1 MTTQE
6 GPLRS
11 RYPPWSTPSRLA
23 IGRSSVAAT
32 SHELEVVR
40 IGARQRASHVATW
53 QVPDRVGLTVAA
65 LGTLSVAVAVVVA
78 VITTDM
84 HSAPPD
90 ADWQVLAFL
99 AVGLLV
105 GETSRR
111 CWIRS
116 GPSTYVTPVYL
127 FSFAL
132 LLVGSSTGA
141 LWASMLGTVA
151 HALVVRATPVT
162 TLMRLSKVALTVG
175 SAASVSMWLDATW
188 SMDNVAGVSW
198 RWVVGATMIGA
209 TILMVDGIVTAI
221 DEAARSR
228 VALVTGLAHGIGAW
242 VTAEGALLS
251 LAPIWI
257 VGVEFSRALAPL
269 LAITTV
275 LVFQSTRQAFERSY
289 EARHDALT
297 GLANRRAFAER
308 VDMVVGGAGGSAS
321 AMVMLID
328 LDRFK
333 EVNDEL
339 GHDVGDAVLSTF
351 ARRLADSLP
360 PTAVAARLAGDE
372 FAVLQPLRTNA
383 EGSAEV
389 ETLMNALSAEL
400 AQPLW
405 VRGFPI
411 SVAVSV
417 GVAFAPRH
425 GRSASDLLHAADI
438 AMYRAKR
445 LATKVERYDDC
456 VRVQRRGHVEL
467 LSDVDAA
474 LAEGQFTVY
483 FQPQVRMDTGAAD
496 TVEALIRWDHPVYG
510 RIQPND
516 FIALVEQTELI
527 GRVTEMVLRTST
539 QGLRMSGID
548 DVKLAVN
555 VSRRSLQDRSFS
567 ALVLGVLADV
577 GFPPSRLEIEVTER
591 ALGANPEHSWFTVD
605 RLREAG
611 VSVAIDDFGT
621 GYSSFETLRQLSVD
635 RIKVDAVF
643 VGGLL
648 SNQADRVI
656 VETVVDLA
664 HRLGF
669 DVVAEGLETR
679 ETWDALAALGC
690 DFAQGFGIAHPM
702 PLADLQAWLKMR
714 AAATAGPLPAPVS
727 DPMPAPRLVPLPPA

>member
-1 MTTQE
+1 M
-6 GPLRS
+6 
-11 RYPPWSTPSRLA
+11 
-23 IGRSSVAAT
+23 AT
-32 SHELEVVR
+32 ARHELEAGG
-40 IGARQRASHVATW
+40 IGARQRASRIAGW
-53 QVPDRVGLTVAA
+53 QVPDRVALTVAA
-65 LGTLSVAVAVVVA
+65 LGTLSVAVAVVA
-78 VITTDM
+78 VVLRADLY
-84 HSAPPD
+84 SEPPD
-90 ADWQVLAFL
+90 ADWPVLAFL
-99 AVGLLV
+99 GLGLLV

-116 GPSTYVTPVYL
+116 GPNAYVTPVYL
-127 FSFAL
+127 FAFGL

-141 LWASMLGTVA
+141 LWASMVGTVA
-151 HALVVRATPVT
+151 HALVVRATPVSA
-162 TLMRLSKVALTVG
+162 LIRLSKVALTVG
-175 SAASVSMWLDATW
+175 SASSVSLWLDATW

-209 TILMVDGIVTAI
+209 TILFVDGIVTAI
-221 DEAARSR
+221 ADAARLR
-228 VALVTGLAHGIGAW
+228 VPLATSLAHGVGAW

-275 LVFQSTRQAFERSY
+275 LVFQSTRQAFERAY
-289 EARHDALT
+289 EARHDPLT

-308 VDMVVGGAGGSAS
+308 VDMVVGGAGGSAP
-321 AMVMLID
+321 AMVMLLD

-339 GHDVGDAVLSTF
+339 GHDVGDALLSAF
-351 ARRLADSLP
+351 AQRLEDRLP
-360 PTAVAARLAGDE
+360 TNAVASRLAGDE
-372 FAVLQPLRTNA
+372 FAVLQPLRTSA
-383 EGSAEV
+383 EGSDEV
-389 ETLMNALSAEL
+389 ETLVSALSAEL
-400 AQPLW
+400 AQPFS

-411 SVAVSV
+411 RVEVSV

-425 GRSASDLLHAADI
+425 GRSASDLLRAADI

-445 LATKVERYDDC
+445 LATNVERYDDC
-456 VRVQRRGHVEL
+456 VRIQRRGHVEL
-467 LSDVDAA
+467 LSDIDRA
-474 LAEGQFTVY
+474 LAEGQFRVH

-496 TVEALIRWDHPVYG
+496 SVEALIRWDHPVYG

-539 QGLRMSGID
+539 QGMRMSGID

-555 VSRRSLQDRSFS
+555 VSRRSLQDRNFS
-567 ALVLGVLADV
+567 ALVLGVLAEV
-577 GFPPSRLEIEVTER
+577 GFPPSRLEVEVTER
-591 ALGANPEHSWFTVD
+591 ALGANPERSWFTVD

-611 VSVAIDDFGT
+611 VSIAIDDFGT
-621 GYSSFETLRQLSVD
+621 GYSSFETLRQLPVD
-635 RIKVDAVF
+635 RLKVDAVF

-648 SNQADRVI
+648 TNPADRVI
-656 VETVVDLA
+656 VESVVDLA

-669 DVVAEGLETR
+669 DVVAEGLETSD
-679 ETWDALAALGC
+679 TWNALAALGC

-702 PLADLQAWLKMR
+702 PLADLRVWLTSR
-714 AAATAGPLPAPVS
+714 AAAIAVPLPTPLGAR
-727 DPMPAPRLVPLPPA
+727 MPAPRVEPLRPT

>member
-1 MTTQE
+1 
-6 GPLRS
+6 
-11 RYPPWSTPSRLA
+11 
-23 IGRSSVAAT
+23 
-32 SHELEVVR
+32 VVR
-40 IGARQRASHVATW
+40 TGARQRASSLGAW
-53 QVPDRVGLTVAA
+53 PVPDRLALTVAA
-65 LGTLSVAVAVVVA
+65 FGTLSVSVAVVLA
-78 VITTDM
+78 VIRADLYRE
-84 HSAPPD
+84 PPD
-90 ADWQVLAFL
+90 ADWSVLAFL
-99 AVGLLV
+99 GLGLLV

-116 GPSTYVTPVYL
+116 GPNTYVTPVYL
-127 FSFAL
+127 FAFTL
-132 LLVGSSTGA
+132 MLVGSPTGA
-141 LWASMLGTVA
+141 VWASMFGTVA
-151 HALVVRATPVT
+151 HALVVRATPVS
-162 TLMRLSKVALTVG
+162 TLIRLSKVALTVG
-175 SAASVSMWLDATW
+175 SAASVSMWLDASW
-188 SMDNVAGVSW
+188 SMDSVAGVSW
-198 RWVVGATMIGA
+198 RWVVGATVIGA
-209 TILMVDGIVTAI
+209 TILLVDGIVTAI

-228 VALVTGLAHGIGAW
+228 VALSTGLAHGLGAW

-275 LVFQSTRQAFERSY
+275 LVFQSTRQAFERAY
-289 EARHDALT
+289 ESRHDALT

-308 VDMVVGGAGGSAS
+308 VDMVVGGAGGSTS

-339 GHDVGDAVLSTF
+339 GHDVGDALLAAF

-360 PTAVAARLAGDE
+360 PNAVASRLAGDE
-372 FAVLQPLRTNA
+372 FAVLQPLRTSA
-383 EGSAEV
+383 EGSEEV
-389 ETLMNALSAEL
+389 ESLVSALSAEL
-400 AQPLW
+400 AQPLS

-411 SVAVSV
+411 RVGVSV

-425 GRSASDLLHAADI
+425 GRSASDLLRAADI

-456 VRVQRRGHVEL
+456 VRVQRRGRVEL
-467 LSDVDAA
+467 LTEIDRA
-474 LAEGQFTVY
+474 LAEGQFSVY
-483 FQPQVRMDTGAAD
+483 YQPQVRMDTGAAD

-510 RIQPND
+510 RIPPND

-527 GRVTEMVLRTST
+527 GPVTEMVLRTSM
-539 QGLRMSGID
+539 QGMRMSGID

-555 VSRRSLQDRSFS
+555 VSRRSLQDRNFS
-567 ALVLGVLADV
+567 TLVLGVLAEV
-577 GFPPSRLEIEVTER
+577 GFSPSRLEIEVTER
-591 ALGANPEHSWFTVD
+591 ALGSNPEHSWFTVD

-611 VSVAIDDFGT
+611 VSIAIDDFGT
-621 GYSSFETLRQLSVD
+621 GYSSFETLRQLPVD
-635 RIKVDAVF
+635 RLKVDAVF

-648 SNQADRVI
+648 SNPADRVI
-656 VETVVDLA
+656 VESVVDLA

-679 ETWDALAALGC
+679 DTWNALAALGC

-702 PLADLQAWLKMR
+702 PLADLRAWLTRR
-714 AAATAGPLPAPVS
+714 AAAIAGPLPAPVG
-727 DPMPAPRLVPLPPA
+727 DPVPTPRLEPLRPV

>member
-1 MTTQE
+1 M
-6 GPLRS
+6 
-11 RYPPWSTPSRLA
+11 
-23 IGRSSVAAT
+23 AT
-32 SHELEVVR
+32 ARHELEVDGIR
-40 IGARQRASHVATW
+40 ARRRASSLAAW
-53 QVPDRVGLTVAA
+53 QVPDRLALTIAA
-65 LGTLSVAVAVVVA
+65 FGTLSVAVAVVIA
-78 VITTDM
+78 VIRTDLD
-84 HSAPPD
+84 SEPPSV
-90 ADWQVLAFL
+90 DWQVLAFL
-99 AVGLLV
+99 ALGLLV

-116 GPSTYVTPVYL
+116 GPNTYVTPVYL
-127 FSFAL
+127 FAFTL
-132 LLVGSSTGA
+132 LLVGSPTGA
-141 LWASMLGTVA
+141 VLASMVGTVA
-151 HALVVRATPVT
+151 HALVVHATPIS
-162 TLMRLSKVALTVG
+162 TLIRLSKVTLTVG
-175 SAASVSMWLDATW
+175 SASSVSMWLDATW

-198 RWVVGATMIGA
+198 RWVVGATMIGT
-209 TILMVDGIVTAI
+209 TILLVDGIVTAI
-221 DEAARSR
+221 DETSRSR
-228 VALVTGLAHGIGAW
+228 VALATSLAHGIGAR

-275 LVFQSTRQAFERSY
+275 LVFQSTRQAFERAY

-308 VDMVVGGAGGSAS
+308 VDMVVGGAGGSTS

-339 GHDVGDAVLSTF
+339 GHDVGDALLAAF

-360 PTAVAARLAGDE
+360 PKAVASRLAGDE
-372 FAVLQPLRTNA
+372 FAVLQPLRTSA
-383 EGSAEV
+383 EGSEEV
-389 ETLMNALSAEL
+389 ESLVRSLSAEL
-400 AQPLW
+400 AQPLS

-411 SVAVSV
+411 RVDVSV

-425 GRSASDLLHAADI
+425 GRSASDLLRAADI

-456 VRVQRRGHVEL
+456 VRVQRRGRVEL
-467 LSDVDAA
+467 LADIDRA
-474 LAEGQFTVY
+474 LAEGQFSVY

-527 GRVTEMVLRTST
+527 GPVTEMVLRTST

-555 VSRRSLQDRSFS
+555 VSRRSLQDRNFS
-567 ALVLGVLADV
+567 ALVLRVLGEV
-577 GFPPSRLEIEVTER
+577 GFLPSRLEVEVTER
-591 ALGANPEHSWFTVD
+591 ALGSNPEHSWFTVD

-611 VSVAIDDFGT
+611 VSIAIDDFGT
-621 GYSSFETLRQLSVD
+621 GYSSFETLRQLPVD
-635 RIKVDAVF
+635 RLKVDAVF

-656 VETVVDLA
+656 VESVVDLA

-669 DVVAEGLETR
+669 DVVAEGLETSD
-679 ETWDALAALGC
+679 TWNALAALGC

-702 PLADLQAWLKMR
+702 PLADLRAWLTRR
-714 AAATAGPLPAPVS
+714 AAAIAGPLPTPVG
-727 DPMPAPRLVPLPPA
+727 DQMPAPRLEPLRPV

>member
-1 MTTQE
+1 MATT
-6 GPLRS
+6 P
-11 RYPPWSTPSRLA
+11 
-23 IGRSSVAAT
+23 
-32 SHELEVVR
+32 HELEAVR
-40 IGARQRASHVATW
+40 SGARQRASSVAAW
-53 QVPDRVGLTVAA
+53 QVPDRLALTVAA
-65 LGTLSVAVAVVVA
+65 FGTLSVAVAVVVA
-78 VITTDM
+78 VVRTDL
-84 HSAPPD
+84 HSEPPD
-90 ADWQVLAFL
+90 ADWQALAFL
-99 AVGLLV
+99 ALGLLA

-116 GPSTYVTPVYL
+116 GTDIYVTPVYL
-127 FSFAL
+127 FAFAL
-132 LLVGSSTGA
+132 LLVGSPTGA

-151 HALVVRATPVT
+151 HALVVRSTPVS

-188 SMDNVAGVSW
+188 SMDNGAGVSW
-198 RWVVGATMIGA
+198 RWVVGATMIGT
-209 TILMVDGIVTAI
+209 TILLVDGIVTAI

-228 VALVTGLAHGIGAW
+228 VALATGLAHGVGVR

-269 LAITTV
+269 LAITTL
-275 LVFQSTRQAFERSY
+275 LVFQSTRQAFERAY

-308 VDMVVGGAGGSAS
+308 VDMVVGGAGGSTS

-339 GHDVGDAVLSTF
+339 GHDVGDALLTAF
-351 ARRLADSLP
+351 ARRLADSVP
-360 PTAVAARLAGDE
+360 PTAVASRLAGDE
-372 FAVLQPLRTNA
+372 FAVLQPLRSSA

-389 ETLMNALSAEL
+389 ESLVSALSAEL

-411 SVAVSV
+411 RVDVSV

-425 GRSASDLLHAADI
+425 GRSASDLLRAADI

-445 LATKVERYDDC
+445 LASKVERYDDC
-456 VRVQRRGHVEL
+456 VRVQRRGRIEL
-467 LSDVDAA
+467 LSDIDRA
-474 LAEGQFTVY
+474 LVEGQFSVY
-483 FQPQVRMDTGAAD
+483 VQPQVRMDTGSAD

-527 GRVTEMVLRTST
+527 GGVTEMVLRAST

-555 VSRRSLQDRSFS
+555 VSRRSLQDRNFS
-567 ALVLGVLADV
+567 ALVLEVLNEV
-577 GFPPSRLEIEVTER
+577 GFPPSRLEVEVTER

-611 VSVAIDDFGT
+611 VSIAIDDFGT
-621 GYSSFETLRQLSVD
+621 GYSSFETLRQLPVD
-635 RIKVDAVF
+635 RLKVDAVF

-648 SNQADRVI
+648 SNRADRVI
-656 VETVVDLA
+656 VESVVDLA

-679 ETWDALAALGC
+679 DTWNALAALGC

-702 PLADLQAWLKMR
+702 PLADLRTWLASR
-714 AAATAGPLPAPVS
+714 AAAIAGPRPTRVG
-727 DPMPAPRLVPLPPA
+727 DPMPAPRLEPVRPA

>member
-1 MTTQE
+1 MATT
-6 GPLRS
+6 P
-11 RYPPWSTPSRLA
+11 
-23 IGRSSVAAT
+23 
-32 SHELEVVR
+32 HELEAVR
-40 IGARQRASHVATW
+40 IGARQRASSVAAW
-53 QVPDRVGLTVAA
+53 QVPDRLALTVAA
-65 LGTLSVAVAVVVA
+65 FGTLAVAVAVVVA
-78 VITTDM
+78 VIRTDLY
-84 HSAPPD
+84 SEPPD
-90 ADWQVLAFL
+90 ADWPALAIL
-99 AVGLLV
+99 ALGLLA

-116 GPSTYVTPVYL
+116 GPNTFVTPVYL
-127 FSFAL
+127 FAFAL
-132 LLVGSSTGA
+132 LLVGSPTGA

-151 HALVVRATPVT
+151 HALVLRATPVS

-198 RWVVGATMIGA
+198 RWVVGATMIGT
-209 TILMVDGIVTAI
+209 TILLVDGIVTAI

-228 VALVTGLAHGIGAW
+228 VALATGLAHGVGAR

-269 LAITTV
+269 LAITTF
-275 LVFQSTRQAFERSY
+275 LVFQSTRQAFERAY

-297 GLANRRAFAER
+297 GLANRRAFSER
-308 VDMVVGGAGGSAS
+308 VDMVVGGAGGSTS
-321 AMVMLID
+321 AMVLLID

-339 GHDVGDAVLSTF
+339 GHDVGDALLTAF

-360 PTAVAARLAGDE
+360 TTAVASRLAGDE
-372 FAVLQPLRTNA
+372 FAVLQPLRTSA

-389 ETLMNALSAEL
+389 ESLVSALSAEL

-411 SVAVSV
+411 RVDVSV

-425 GRSASDLLHAADI
+425 GRSASDLLRAADI

-467 LSDVDAA
+467 LSDVERA
-474 LAEGQFTVY
+474 LVEGQFSVY
-483 FQPQVRMDTGAAD
+483 VQPQVRMDTGAAD

-527 GRVTEMVLRTST
+527 GGVTEMVLRTSA
-539 QGLRMSGID
+539 QGMRMSGID

-555 VSRRSLQDRSFS
+555 VSRRSLQDRNFS

-577 GFPPSRLEIEVTER
+577 GFPPSRLEVEVTER
-591 ALGANPEHSWFTVD
+591 ALGSNPEHSWFTVD

-611 VSVAIDDFGT
+611 VSIAIDDFGT
-621 GYSSFETLRQLSVD
+621 GYSSFETLRQLPVD
-635 RIKVDAVF
+635 RLKVDAVF

-656 VETVVDLA
+656 VESVVDLA

-669 DVVAEGLETR
+669 DVVAEGLETSD
-679 ETWDALAALGC
+679 TWNALAALGC
-690 DFAQGFGIAHPM
+690 DFAQGFGIARPM
-702 PLADLQAWLKMR
+702 PLADLRGWLTRR
-714 AAATAGPLPAPVS
+714 AAAIAGPLPTPVG
-727 DPMPAPRLVPLPPA
+727 DPMPAPRLEPLRPA

>member
-1 MTTQE
+1 M
-6 GPLRS
+6 
-11 RYPPWSTPSRLA
+11 
-23 IGRSSVAAT
+23 AAT
-32 SHELEVVR
+32 PHELDVVPS
-40 IGARQRASHVATW
+40 GARQRASHVAAW
-53 QVPDRVGLTVAA
+53 QVPDRLALTVAA
-65 LGTLSVAVAVVVA
+65 FATLSVAVAVVVA
-78 VITTDM
+78 VVRADL
-84 HSAPPD
+84 HSEPPD
-90 ADWQVLAFL
+90 ADWPVLAFL
-99 AVGLLV
+99 ALGLLV
-105 GETSRR
+105 GEMSRR

-116 GPSTYVTPVYL
+116 GPDTYVTPVSL
-127 FSFAL
+127 FAFAL
-132 LLVGSSTGA
+132 LLVGSPTGA
-141 LWASMLGTVA
+141 LWASLLGTVA
-151 HALVVRATPVT
+151 HALVVGATPVT

-175 SAASVSMWLDATW
+175 SASAVSMWLEATW
-188 SMDNVAGVSW
+188 SMDSVAGVSW
-198 RWVVGATMIGA
+198 RWVVGAMMIGA
-209 TILMVDGIVTAI
+209 TILVVDGIVTAI
-221 DEAARSR
+221 EDAARSR
-228 VALVTGLAHGIGAW
+228 VALAAGLAHGVGGW

-275 LVFQSTRQAFERSY
+275 LVFQSTKQAFERAY

-339 GHDVGDAVLSTF
+339 GHDIGDAVLATF

-360 PTAVAARLAGDE
+360 PTAIASRLAGDE
-372 FAVLQPLRTNA
+372 FAVLQPLRTSA
-383 EGSAEV
+383 EGSVEV
-389 ETLMNALSAEL
+389 ESMVSALNVEL

-411 SVAVSV
+411 RVEVSV

-425 GRSASDLLHAADI
+425 GRSASDLLRAADI

-445 LATKVERYDDC
+445 LATNVERYDDC
-456 VRVQRRGHVEL
+456 VRVQRRGRVEL
-467 LSDVDAA
+467 LSDIDGA
-474 LAEGQFTVY
+474 LSGGQFSVY

-527 GRVTEMVLRTST
+527 GRVTETVLRTST
-539 QGLRMSGID
+539 QGLRMSGVE

-555 VSRRSLQDRSFS
+555 VSRRSLQDRNFS

-577 GFPPSRLEIEVTER
+577 GFPPSRLEVEVTER
-591 ALGANPEHSWFTVD
+591 ALGVNPEHSWYTVD

-611 VSVAIDDFGT
+611 VSIAIDDFGT
-621 GYSSFETLRQLSVD
+621 GYSSFETLRQLPVD
-635 RIKVDAVF
+635 RVKVDAVF

-656 VETVVDLA
+656 VESVVDLA

-669 DVVAEGLETR
+669 EVVAEGLETR
-679 ETWDALAALGC
+679 ETWNALAALGC

-702 PLADLQAWLKMR
+702 PLADLRAWLTR
-714 AAATAGPLPAPVS
+714 QAATVVSPLPTPGS
-727 DPMPAPRLVPLPPA
+727 DPMPAPRLVPRPPS

>member
-1 MTTQE
+1 M
-6 GPLRS
+6 
-11 RYPPWSTPSRLA
+11 
-23 IGRSSVAAT
+23 AT
-32 SHELEVVR
+32 APHELELDG
-40 IGARQRASHVATW
+40 IGARQRASSLAAW
-53 QVPDRVGLTVAA
+53 QVPDRLGLTVAA
-65 LGTLSVAVAVVVA
+65 FGTLSVAVAVAVA
-78 VITTDM
+78 VIRTDL
-84 HSAPPD
+84 HREPPD
-90 ADWQVLAFL
+90 ADWLVLAFL
-99 AVGLLV
+99 GLGLLV

-116 GPSTYVTPVYL
+116 GPNTYVTPVYL
-127 FSFAL
+127 FAFGL
-132 LLVGSSTGA
+132 LLVGSPTGA
-141 LWASMLGTVA
+141 VLASMCGTVA
-151 HALVVRATPVT
+151 HALVVRATPIS
-162 TLMRLSKVALTVG
+162 TLIRLSKVALTVG
-175 SAASVSMWLDATW
+175 SAASVSMWLDANW
-188 SMDNVAGVSW
+188 SMDSVAGVSW
-198 RWVVGATMIGA
+198 RWVVGATLVGA
-209 TILMVDGIVTAI
+209 TILLVDGIVMAI

-228 VALVTGLAHGIGAW
+228 IALATALARGIGAR

-275 LVFQSTRQAFERSY
+275 LVFQSTRQAFERAY

-308 VDMVVGGAGGSAS
+308 VDMVVGGAGGSTS
-321 AMVMLID
+321 AIVMLID

-339 GHDVGDAVLSTF
+339 GHDVGDALLAAF

-360 PTAVAARLAGDE
+360 PNAVASRLAGDE
-372 FAVLQPLRTNA
+372 FAVLQPLRTSD
-383 EGSAEV
+383 EGSDEV
-389 ETLMNALSAEL
+389 ESLVRELSVEL
-400 AQPLW
+400 AQPLA

-411 SVAVSV
+411 RVDVSV

-425 GRSASDLLHAADI
+425 GRSASDLLRAADI

-456 VRVQRRGHVEL
+456 VRVQRRGRVEL
-467 LSDVDAA
+467 LSDIDRA
-474 LAEGQFTVY
+474 LAEGQFSVH

-527 GRVTEMVLRTST
+527 GPVTEMVLRTST
-539 QGLRMSGID
+539 QGMRMSGID

-555 VSRRSLQDRSFS
+555 VSRRSLQDRNFS
-567 ALVLGVLADV
+567 ALVLRVLTEV
-577 GFPPSRLEIEVTER
+577 GFAPSRLEVEVTER
-591 ALGANPEHSWFTVD
+591 ALGSNPEHSWFTVD

-611 VSVAIDDFGT
+611 VSIAIDDFGT
-621 GYSSFETLRQLSVD
+621 GYSSFETLRQLPVD
-635 RIKVDAVF
+635 RLKVDAVF

-656 VETVVDLA
+656 VESVVDLA

-669 DVVAEGLETR
+669 DVIAEGLETR
-679 ETWDALAALGC
+679 DTWNALAALGC

-702 PLADLQAWLKMR
+702 PLAELRSWLTKR
-714 AAATAGPLPAPVS
+714 AVAVAGPPLSPVGA
-727 DPMPAPRLVPLPPA
+727 PMPAPRLERLHPA